1 MDVGLGRENLRC
13 HVNPPLVDGIDSIMI
28 SVFLPL
34 SPATR
39 GRFLPPAWILP
50 VLCAVGRAVLAAV
63 GAAAALAT
71 AGAQIRQLA
80 ERAALAAPGA
90 QIRQLAGRAALVDMS
105 VWLEIPGPGRR
116 AGRPKA
122 GD

>member
-1 MDVGLGRENLRC
+1 MDVGLGRENVRC

-63 GAAAALAT
+63 GVAAALAT
-71 AGAQIRQLA
+71 AGAQSPR
-80 ERAALAAPGA
+80 
-90 QIRQLAGRAALVDMS
+90 LAGPAAVAGLAG
-105 VWLEIPGPGRR
+105 WLAIPCPGSRWGCRR
-116 AGRPKA
+116 LWAP
-122 GD
+122 

>member
-1 MDVGLGRENLRC
+1 MDVGLGRENVRC

-63 GAAAALAT
+63 GVAAALAT
-71 AGAQIRQLA
+71 AGAQIRPLA
-80 ERAALAAPGA
+80 ERAALG
-90 QIRQLAGRAALVDMS
+90 DMS
-105 VWLEIPGPGRR
+105 VWLEISSPGRR
-116 AGRPKA
+116 AAAPRAVTPTSTSSTS
-122 GD
+122 